1 MSEPNPI
8 QQSGVQ
14 HSLPPVPPEAAGE
27 RLDRYLA
34 AVLTEQL
41 AAAESGASLS
51 RSRLKSLI
59 LDGQVHL
66 DGATITDPSRKIK
79 PGELYV
85 VGEPSAV
92 AADPQA
98 QDIPLT
104 VVYEDDQLIVVD
116 KPAGLVVHPAPGNPD
131 RTLVNALLHHCG
143 DSLSGI
149 GGVKR
154 PGIVH
159 RIDKDTSGL
168 VVAAKTD
175 RAHHA
180 LAALFA
186 EHDIER
192 SYDALVWDHPNPLQ
206 GTIEGAIGR
215 DPKDRKR
222 MAMVAR
228 GGKVAVTHY
237 TTQKMIFDARGQ
249 PVCAL
254 VRCTLETGRTHQI
267 RVHMTAKGN
276 ALIGDPVY
284 GRARNLQRFQLSDP
298 ARAALLGF
306 KRQALHA
313 ATLGFR
319 HPVSGKLLRFESPL
333 PADFATLL
341 KLLSTQRSTPR

>member
-1 MSEPNPI
+1 MSLSAAPATLTLHPA
-8 QQSGVQ
+8 
-14 HSLPPVPPEAAGE
+14 PPDAAGE

-34 AVLTEQL
+34 VAL
-41 AAAESGASLS
+41 GAIGHGDLS

-59 LDGQVHL
+59 LDGHVQLAL
-66 DGATITDPSRKIK
+66 DSDWATIADPSRKIK
-79 PGELYV
+79 PGEV
-85 VGEPSAV
+85 FQIAQPAAV
-92 AADPQA
+92 AAEPAA
-98 QDIPLT
+98 QDIPLRI
-104 VVYEDDQLIVVD
+104 VFEDDQLIVVD
-116 KPAGLVVHPAPGNPD
+116 KPAGLVVHPAPGSPD

-192 SYDALVWDHPNPLQ
+192 SYDALVWSHPNPLQ

-222 MAMVAR
+222 MALVVR
-228 GGKVAVTHY
+228 GGKPAVTHY
-237 TTQKMIFDARGQ
+237 ATKKMIYDGKGQ

-267 RVHMTAKGN
+267 RVHLTAKGN

-284 GRARNLQRFQLSDP
+284 GRARSLQRFALPES
-298 ARAALLGF
+298 ARAALQGF
-306 KRQALHA
+306 RRQALHA

-319 HPVSGKLLRFESPL
+319 HPVSGKALRFESPL
-333 PADFATLL
+333 PPDFAHLL
-341 KLLSTQRSTPR
+341 DALSAPA

>member
-1 MSEPNPI
+1 MPDSATPQI
-8 QQSGVQ
+8 
-14 HSLPPVPPEAAGE
+14 LPPVPPEAAGE
-27 RLDRYLA
+27 RLDRWLA
-34 AVLTEQL
+34 TTL
-41 AAAESGASLS
+41 AGGEADFS
-51 RSRLKSLI
+51 RSRLKALI
-59 LDGQVHL
+59 LDGHVQL
-66 DGATITDPSRKIK
+66 GDGPGGATITDPSRKIK
-79 PGELYV
+79 PGEIYAVTQPAL
-85 VGEPSAV
+85 V
-92 AADPQA
+92 AAEPQA

-104 VVYEDDQLIVVD
+104 IVYEDDQLIVVD
-116 KPAGLVVHPAPGNPD
+116 KPAGLVVHPAPGNPES
-131 RTLVNALLHHCG
+131 TLVNALLHHCG

-186 EHDIER
+186 DHDIER
-192 SYDALVWDHPNPLQ
+192 SYDALVWGHPNPLQ
-206 GTIEGAIGR
+206 GSIEGAIGR

-222 MAMVAR
+222 MAIVTR
-228 GGKVAVTHY
+228 GGKPAVTHY
-237 TTQKMIFDARGQ
+237 ETRQMIYDGKGQ

-267 RVHMTAKGN
+267 RVHMTARGN
-276 ALIGDPVY
+276 ALIGDQTY
-284 GRARNLQRFQLSDP
+284 GRARSLQRFQLGDA

-333 PADFATLL
+333 PADFAALL
-341 KLLSTQRSTPR
+341 KVLSSQRNTPR

>member
-1 MSEPNPI
+1 MSDSATI
-8 QQSGVQ
+8 Q

-34 AVLTEQL
+34 AVLTERL
-41 AAAESGASLS
+41 AESESGSSLS

-59 LDGQVHL
+59 LDGEVTL
-66 DGATITDPSRKIK
+66 AGATITDPSRKIK
-79 PGELYV
+79 PGEVYV
-85 VGEPSAV
+85 VGEPPAV

-98 QDIPLT
+98 QDIPLH

-116 KPAGLVVHPAPGNPD
+116 KPAGLVVHPAPGSPD
-131 RTLVNALLHHCG
+131 QTLVNALLHHCG

-168 VVAAKTD
+168 VVVAKTD

-192 SYDALVWDHPNPLQ
+192 SYDALVWGHPNPLQ
-206 GTIEGAIGR
+206 GTIAGAIGR

-222 MAMVAR
+222 MAIVTH
-228 GGKVAVTHY
+228 GGKEAVTHY
-237 TTQKMIFDARGQ
+237 ATQKMIFDGKGQ

-254 VRCTLETGRTHQI
+254 VRCQLETGRTHQI
-267 RVHMTAKGN
+267 RVHMTARGN
-276 ALIGDPVY
+276 ALIGDQTY
-284 GRARNLQRFQLSDP
+284 GRARNLQRFQLGG
-298 ARAALLGF
+298 AAKTALLGF
-306 KRQALHA
+306 RRQALHA

-319 HPVSGKLLRFESPL
+319 HPVSGKALRFESPL
-333 PADFATLL
+333 PEDFATLL
-341 KLLSTQRSTPR
+341 KLLSSQRNTPR

>member
-1 MSEPNPI
+1 MPDPSSPQI
-8 QQSGVQ
+8 
-14 HSLPPVPPEAAGE
+14 LPPVPPEAAGE

-34 AVLTEQL
+34 SALAGGTEDF
-41 AAAESGASLS
+41 S
-51 RSRLKSLI
+51 RSRLKNLI
-59 LDGQVHL
+59 LDGHVREG
-66 DGATITDPSRKIK
+66 GATITDPSRKIK
-79 PGELYV
+79 PGEIYAV
-85 VGEPSAV
+85 TQPAAV
-92 AADPQA
+92 AAEPQA
-98 QDIPLT
+98 QDIPLNI
-104 VVYEDDQLIVVD
+104 VYEDDQLIVVD
-116 KPAGLVVHPAPGNPD
+116 KPAGLVVHPAPGNPE

-186 EHDIER
+186 THDIER
-192 SYDALVWDHPNPLQ
+192 SYDALVWGHPNPLQ

-222 MAMVAR
+222 MAIVTR
-228 GGKVAVTHY
+228 GGKPAVTHY
-237 TTQKMIFDARGQ
+237 ATSRMIFDGKGQ

-284 GRARNLQRFQLSDP
+284 GRNRSLQRFQLGEP
-298 ARAALLGF
+298 ARAALAGF

-319 HPVSGKLLRFESPL
+319 HPVSGKALRFESPL
-333 PADFATLL
+333 PEDFAALL
-341 KLLSTQRSTPR
+341 KVLSSQRNTPR